1 VTGLSPHTLLQEPI
15 LLRELNYRVQSGL
28 ASLIGLV
35 SAAAVRVEC
44 AHAKAALRDVVE
56 LLHGHAE
63 VHQALAKPEREA
75 LINAAG
81 YIRKLGCAMRRSVLD
96 QMSIQL
102 ALATQ
107 SVVLEAERSWRLG
120 LIVQGL
126 VTSAATLA
134 CFDGRT
140 GQIKIKLTRIGAIVN
155 CVIAD
160 NGSRPSRR
168 SSARDFRISNDLA
181 KSLDGRIEH
190 GFGSEFTSTVLSF
203 PLTEREWQANG
214 TMMSRRTAPS
224 RFKDPALDETAD
236 DLPTAA
242 FHRGNRFI
250 PPRPYSEASP
260 ASLQELA
267 RLRCAPDVLGA
278 MLSPSHATDAP

>member
-1 VTGLSPHTLLQEPI
+1 MTEISSHTLSQEPI
-15 LLRELNYRVQSGL
+15 LLRELNYRVHSGL

-44 AHAKAALRDVVE
+44 AHAKAALGDVVE

-96 QMSIQL
+96 RMSIQL

-107 SVVLEAERSWRLG
+107 SIVLEAERSWRLG

-140 GQIKIKLTRIGAIVN
+140 GQIKIKLTRIGSIVN

-160 NGSRPSRR
+160 NGSRPSPR

-181 KSLDGRIEH
+181 KTLGGRIER
-190 GFGSEFTSTVLSF
+190 GFGSEFASTVLSF

-224 RFKDPALDETAD
+224 RFRETAFDETAD
-236 DLPTAA
+236 ELPTAA
-242 FHRGNRFI
+242 FDEGHRLI
-250 PPRPYSEASP
+250 SSTPDPAASQV
-260 ASLQELA
+260 SLQELVP
-267 RLRCAPDVLGA
+267 LRRAPDLLGA
-278 MLSPSHATDAP
+278 MLSPPHATEAP

>member
-1 VTGLSPHTLLQEPI
+1 
-15 LLRELNYRVQSGL
+15 
-28 ASLIGLV
+28 
-35 SAAAVRVEC
+35 VRVEC

-181 KSLDGRIEH
+181 KSLDGRIER

-224 RFKDPALDETAD
+224 RFKDPALDETTD

>member
-35 SAAAVRVEC
+35 SAAAVRVKC

-181 KSLDGRIEH
+181 KSLDGRIER

-224 RFKDPALDETAD
+224 RFKDPALDETTD